1 MIKTTLPRFLAQLDQ
16 ERQKV
21 FYQLK
26 NFKKDFILAGGTAI
40 MLQIGHRL
48 SYDFDLFT
56 GKEIDERIL
65 KKVKSV
71 FGGQVSLD
79 IVSNEIVFVKTG
91 NNIDIHLVFH
101 PFKTLRKPIVTSAV
115 NIFHLDDL
123 AANKAYV
130 LGRRPAWRD
139 YVDLFFLLKWNYY
152 RLDTIIALAKRKFN
166 YDFNEKLFL
175 EQLVYFKDVNVV
187 DIVFLQER
195 YLPSQIKSFLEK
207 EVKKYIKRV
216 L

>member
-56 GKEIDERIL
+56 DKEIDERIL

-91 NNIDIHLVFH
+91 NNIDIHLVLH
-101 PFKTLRKPIVTSAV
+101 PFKTLKEPIVTSAI

-130 LGRRPAWRD
+130 LGRRAVWRD

-152 RLDTIIALAKRKFN
+152 RLDAIIALAKRKFN

-187 DIVFLQER
+187 DLVFLQER

-207 EVKKYIKRV
+207 EVKKYLKRV